1 MLIPCIDLQDGQAV
15 QLVHGRRREL
25 AVADVFGLLEKFRNY
40 KWLHIIDLDAAMNK
54 APNTKL
60 VRALCT
66 KAAREYKLEVRV
78 GGGIRTLA
86 RATSAINAGA
96 TQIIVGSSAFKNGGI
111 NDEFLATLTKNF
123 GRKKIVVALDTAK
136 GQILT
141 QGWREKLKLHPSAV
155 IPALE
160 PYCST
165 FLCTDVDRE
174 GTMTGANL
182 RYFREL
188 RAATKLP
195 IIAAGGITTHREI
208 TALAKIN
215 MDAAVGMALYKDR
228 IR

>member
-1 MLIPCIDLQDGQAV
+1 VLIPCIDLQDGQAV

-25 AVADVFGLLEKFRNY
+25 AVADVFGLLDKFRNY

-66 KAAREYKLEVRV
+66 KAARDYKLKVRV

-86 RATSAINAGA
+86 RATSAIGAGA
-96 TQIIVGSSAFKNGGI
+96 TQIIIGSSAFKNGGI
-111 NDEFLATLTKNF
+111 NERFLSSLGKKF
-123 GRKKIVVALDTAK
+123 GRKRIVVALDTAK

-141 QGWREKLKLHPSAV
+141 QGWREKLKLHPSAL
-155 IPALE
+155 IPQLE
-160 PYCST
+160 AYCSS

-188 RAATKLP
+188 RSATKLP
-195 IIAAGGITTHREI
+195 IIAAGGITTRREI
-208 TALAKIN
+208 AALEKIN
-215 MDAAVGMALYKDR
+215 MDAAVGMALYKNR